1 MTMAGK
7 RRHAHQT
14 PAMKKS
20 GGFGLLGME
29 ERVLALGG
37 ELSFHQNAGSGSS
50 VKVRLPLPAGEED
63 QA

>member
-1 MTMAGK
+1 
-7 RRHAHQT
+7 
-14 PAMKKS
+14 MKKS